1 MPVGIELH
9 HLQIGTFSDLD
20 LLLGLNS
27 EARVE
32 PDLYCFDDRN
42 VLRSMSIIPL
52 KEQTLQQRL
61 VDILEDTIKKL
72 ELESTKPPVCVL
84 LPQMEKVDDFL
95 KQSLFYH
102 LDKLTHVLDQNEGCY
117 FFPYGRSALLFA
129 WGKIEKLIFEQ
140 NYQEVLLL
148 AIDTDFRLISQLTND
163 LLCKVE
169 NIASECVILASIKRA
184 ESGLKRDWFS
194 YELRTS
200 DQSESAALAFIFNK
214 YVQTKGLPIYQFYA
228 PFDGSEAL
236 VDEWTNAYH
245 RLSPCAGKQTQIVM
259 TTPFTGDL
267 GACSGLYNLLHLNAR
282 YQQGKYLYNTMQL
295 EISPRLYRAA
305 ALYSWQDE

>member
-1 MPVGIELH
+1 MPLAIDLH
-9 HLQIGTFSDLD
+9 HLQIGKFSDPD
-20 LLLGLNS
+20 LLLELNS

-32 PDLYCFDDRN
+32 PDLYCFDDGN
-42 VLRSMSIIPL
+42 VLRSMSIIPI
-52 KEQTLQQRL
+52 KEQTLKQRL
-61 VDILEDTIKKL
+61 VDILEETIKKF
-72 ELESTKPPVCVL
+72 ELENNNSPICVL
-84 LPQMEKVDDFL
+84 LPQMDEVDDFL
-95 KQSLFYH
+95 KQSLSYH
-102 LDKLTHVLDQNEGCY
+102 FDRLIHVLERNEGCY

-129 WGKIEKLIFEQ
+129 WDKVEKLIFKQ

-148 AIDTDFRLISQLTND
+148 AIDTDFRLFSQLTNG
-163 LLCKVE
+163 LLCDVE

-200 DQSESAALAFIFNK
+200 DQSESAALAFVFNK

-228 PFDGSEAL
+228 PFDGSGTL

-245 RLSPCAGKQTQIVM
+245 RLSPCAGKQTQVVM

-267 GACSGLYNLLHLNAR
+267 GACSGLYNLLHLNDR